1 MNPKL
6 TTPTIQRL
14 SHPSTTTPAAARVG
28 DRAKL
33 AKENQEEEKAKAKV
47 KEKVKVDI
55 TRTTSTRPL
64 TMCPSS
70 MINISTT
77 PFLKMTT
84 VS

>member
-1 MNPKL
+1 MNPQL

-33 AKENQEEEKAKAKV
+33 AKENQEEEKAKVKV
-47 KEKVKVDI
+47 KEKVDI

-64 TMCPSS
+64 TMCPSL

>member
-1 MNPKL
+1 MNLQL

-14 SHPSTTTPAAARVG
+14 SHPSTTTPAVTVRN
-28 DRAKL
+28 RAKL
-33 AKENQEEEKAKAKV
+33 AKENQEEEKAKVKV
-47 KEKVKVDI
+47 KEKVDI

-64 TMCPSS
+64 TMCPSL